1 MMSKPIMT
9 PEEARKDHEQMLR
22 FMAKRFALGL
32 IIGLTCAT
40 LIFIFDIGHLGTH
53 LLRASNPIIPIFLL
67 AVPMGLTTGAIVL
80 CIAIWTLPYE
90 AKYEKQQGRDPF

>member
-1 MMSKPIMT
+1 MTKVKMT
-9 PEEARKDHEQMLR
+9 PAEARKDHEQMLR

-32 IIGLTCAT
+32 VIGLTCAM
-40 LIFIFDIGHLGTH
+40 LVFVLDIGNLGTH
-53 LLRASNPIIPIFLL
+53 LMRASNPVLPIFLL

-90 AKYEKQQGRDPF
+90 AKYEKQEGRDPF